1 MVLNTAQV
9 LCEQKEYLKAEELLI
24 SQGEIIGMQPNI
36 QYALGVTKRG
46 QGKHEEAAKYFE
58 KAQHRSELRNMPKY
72 VWIIVKRQWNDSQS
86 TRLLQRAIEI
96 DNKFGAAMNNMDLC

>member
-58 KAQHRSELRNMPKY
+58 KALSIDPNYAICLNTYGLLLRDNGMIHKH
-72 VWIIVKRQWNDSQS
+72 
-86 TRLLQRAIEI
+86 EI
-96 DNKFGAAMNNMDLC
+96 ASNAQ